1 MHILVVEDDDRLA
14 RTLEAGLAAAGYVV
28 EIEHDG
34 EAAWFRGDTETFDAI
49 VLDLGLPSM
58 DGLTVLKRWRN
69 AGRSCPVLVL
79 TARGQ
84 WEERVEGIEA
94 GADDYLVKPF
104 RLEEVVARVRALI
117 RRSKGQATS
126 RVSFS
131 GLVLDT
137 QLMRLSRDGV
147 PISLTRQEYRLLSY
161 LALNRGRV
169 VSKSELTDHIYS
181 LGSDREANSIEVLV
195 GRVRRRI
202 GERVIQTQRG
212 FGYVIEGPAP

>member
-1 MHILVVEDDDRLA
+1 MRILVVEDDDRLA
-14 RTLEAGLAAAGYVV
+14 RTVEAGLTAAGYVV
-28 EIEHDG
+28 EIERDG
-34 EAAWFRGDTETFDAI
+34 EAAWFRGDTEAFDAI

-58 DGLTVLKRWRN
+58 DGLTALKRWRN
-69 AGRSCPVLVL
+69 AGRSCPVLIL

-117 RRSKGQATS
+117 RRSKGQSTS

-147 PISLTRQEYRLLSY
+147 PITLTRQEYRLLAY

-181 LGSDREANSIEVLV
+181 QGSDREANSIEVLV
-195 GRVRRRI
+195 GRVRRRV
-202 GERVIQTQRG
+202 GEKIIQTQRG
-212 FGYVIEGPAP
+212 FGYFIEGAAP